1 MFQSRGKKEEKNN
14 TIFSLFHICSSW
26 LKLCTSK
33 VFFKI
38 SVNQDAFREQVQL
51 KRFLSPGTQSKKIKA
66 DPEIFSA
73 SRGTATNT
81 EEVS

>member
-1 MFQSRGKKEEKNN
+1 MQLLAETLHIEGVFQNFSKPRCIQGTGSVEE
-14 TIFSLFHICSSW
+14 I
-26 LKLCTSK
+26 
-33 VFFKI
+33 
-38 SVNQDAFREQVQL
+38 
-51 KRFLSPGTQSKKIKA
+51 LSPGTQSKKIKA